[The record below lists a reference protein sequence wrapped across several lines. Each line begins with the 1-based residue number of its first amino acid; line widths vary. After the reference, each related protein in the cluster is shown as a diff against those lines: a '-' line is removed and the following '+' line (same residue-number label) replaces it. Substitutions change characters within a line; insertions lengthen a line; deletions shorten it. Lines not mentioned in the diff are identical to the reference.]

1 MLYSS
6 TEASTLVDDAPSL
19 DANSY
24 PPFKTVDT
32 TVLQRISREMEA
44 LGDMEEERTPH
55 RCFFWET
62 TR

>member
-6 TEASTLVDDAPSL
+6 TETPALVDDAPSL

-32 TVLQRISREMEA
+32 TVLQRITHELEA
-44 LGDMEEERTPH
+44 LGEMKEERTPYR
-55 RCFFWET
+55 RCLRA

>member
-6 TEASTLVDDAPSL
+6 MESLTLADDALLL

-32 TVLQRISREMEA
+32 TVLQQITLELEA
-44 LGDMEEERTPH
+44 LSDVEEERTPH
-55 RCFFWET
+55 RYCLRA

>member
-6 TEASTLVDDAPSL
+6 TETLTLADDALPL

-32 TVLQRISREMEA
+32 TVLQRITRELEA
-44 LGDMEEERTPH
+44 LGDMKEERTPH
-55 RCFFWET
+55 RYRSRA

>member
-6 TEASTLVDDAPSL
+6 TETSALVDDAAPL

-32 TVLQRISREMEA
+32 TVLQRITSEMEA
-44 LGDMEEERTPH
+44 LGEMEEERTHH
-55 RCFFWET
+55 RCYLRA